1 MSHLKDVNLTWD
13 RHLKFAWTLAW
24 KLFLLSLTALVHGL
38 LPFIFTSKVSDGIAS
53 LDSELWNSRHDED
66 TKNNS

>member
-38 LPFIFTSKVSDGIAS
+38 LPFIFTSTVSNGVNQLTHD
-53 LDSELWNSRHDED
+53 LD
-66 TKNNS
+66 KGNNT

>member
-38 LPFIFTSKVSDGIAS
+38 LPSIFISTTSNGIEKLNNE
-53 LDSELWNSRHDED
+53 LDKGND
-66 TKNNS
+66 T